1 MAELQRGDAGPELNQ
16 YNTDS
21 ARASERVGGARRSL
35 HTARRERQR
44 GARCGEGLTNLR
56 FLFSS
61 SPPANVHQQL

>member
-1 MAELQRGDAGPELNQ
+1 MAELLRGDAGPELNQ

-35 HTARRERQR
+35 HTARREAARRQVR
-44 GARCGEGLTNLR
+44 GGLTNPR

-61 SPPANVHQQL
+61 SPPAHVHQQL